1 VAQLAG
7 VSMPNGWSV
16 ELDSEISRA
25 QQFITS
31 GEFGAAARLLARL
44 STESSQADT
53 AAAFDAARA
62 LCVSCA
68 EHLRLG
74 AELEGA
80 AQKLLCLCRSL
91 RPAELAGRSAPSQP
105 DPSHQTVSAVSE
117 IGPPGPATEVTVAVL
132 GSLEVTIQG
141 RRVTGWGSQKSRT
154 LFQYLVLHADRPA
167 RREVLME
174 LLWPAHSSR
183 SARNSLN
190 VCLYGLRRSLHHAPP
205 VDQYVVYRDGC
216 YLLNPEVTWRI
227 DRDEF
232 LSLIAKAQAEAR
244 AGRVEQA
251 IERYQS
257 AIAVYRGQL
266 LEDDPRSEWFEV
278 EQRSLHERHLQA
290 LDDLALLHLRR
301 GNIDAADNVA
311 NRILQQDAGRESAHR
326 VLMRCH
332 SQRHQQ
338 SLVARQFR
346 LCLAT
351 LQRELGVS
359 PAEETQRLFRELTAA
374 PQPS

>member
-1 VAQLAG
+1 MAQLADD
-7 VSMPNGWSV
+7 SMRQGWSV
-16 ELDSEISRA
+16 DLDSEIIRA

-31 GEFGAAARLLARL
+31 GDFLAAARLLARL
-44 STESSQADT
+44 SAESSRAET

-91 RPAELAGRSAPSQP
+91 RPAELAANSAPTSLEPSRQP
-105 DPSHQTVSAVSE
+105 APAASE
-117 IGPPGPATEVTVAVL
+117 IRSPGLATEVTVAVL
-132 GSLEVTIQG
+132 GPLEVTIQG

-154 LFQYLVLHADRPA
+154 LFQYLVLHAGRPS

-190 VCLYGLRRSLHHAPP
+190 VCLYGLRRSLHTALP

-216 YLLNPEVTWRI
+216 YLLNPDVTWRI

-232 LSLIAKAQAEAR
+232 LSLIAVAQAEAR

-257 AIAVYRGQL
+257 AGAVYRGQL
-266 LEDDPRSEWFEV
+266 LEDDPRSDWFEV

-290 LDDLALLHLRR
+290 LDELALLHLRS
-301 GNIDAADNVA
+301 GNLDAADIVA
-311 NRILQQDAGRESAHR
+311 NRILQQDVGRESAHR

-338 SLVARQFR
+338 SLVARQFQ
-346 LCLAT
+346 LCMAILR
-351 LQRELGVS
+351 RELGVS
-359 PAEETQRLFRELTAA
+359 PAEETQRLFRELTGA